1 MTRAELARL
10 IDHSVLRPEAT
21 EGDIRTGADVVRRW
35 KIAYYCVQPCW
46 VAHAAQL
53 LVDTNAR
60 IVTVVG
66 FPHGCDRSDVKAHGA
81 AAALADG
88 AQEIDMVLNIG
99 ALKSGDTVTVGHDIE
114 AVVCAVSG
122 IPVKVILEAT
132 ALTDAEKI
140 TGC

>member
-1 MTRAELARL
+1 MSAIARKRLIRLSKCTAAQTPTAGRAHRRRAHAERFSVTRAELARL
-10 IDHSVLRPEAT
+10 IDPSVLRPEAT

-35 KIAYYCVQPCW
+35 KIAYYCVQPRW

-81 AAALADG
+81 A
-88 AQEIDMVLNIG
+88 
-99 ALKSGDTVTVGHDIE
+99 
-114 AVVCAVSG
+114 
-122 IPVKVILEAT
+122 
-132 ALTDAEKI
+132 
-140 TGC
+140 